1 MLPVAA
7 VTTWSAGLVG
17 GATSG
22 KGFGKGAVI

>member
-7 VTTWSAGLVG
+7 VTIWSAGLVG

-22 KGFGKGAVI
+22 KGFGEGAVI